1 MSFFAQMS
9 EAFDATTDVVGR
21 EFIYKGTTYTGVV
34 NFLST
39 NEIIDFGGFQSH
51 LSATVA
57 VNCAHM
63 AQPANGEKITI
74 NGVERRI
81 VNVTNNNGV
90 SWHISLEDISR

>member
-1 MSFFAQMS
+1 MNFFAQMS
-9 EAFDATTDVVGR
+9 EAFNSATDVVGR
-21 EFIYKGTTYTGVV
+21 EFIYRDKTYIGVV

-39 NEIIDFGGFQSH
+39 SEIIDFGGFQSH

-57 VNCAHM
+57 VNCNLFP
-63 AQPANGEKITI
+63 QPKNGERITI
-74 NGVERRI
+74 NGVDRRI